1 MKNIYLYDEEICEGH
16 LCVKDCD
23 RCHWAEKVMEKQAE
37 SEDDDGQEDICT

>member
-23 RCHWAEKVMEKQAE
+23 RCPWADKVIEKQAE
-37 SEDDDGQEDICT
+37 SEDDDGQEDIRA